1 MRGLVL
7 ILAKCPGTS
16 LFPLRGSW
24 LHFGLARGTEIYR
37 REPNGWGPACPQL
50 QTCSASSL
58 VGGRDLHHAGHTQTY
73 NSSRLWCTGKTSESA
88 EALSRED
95 VSEGPVLHPALCRLR
110 VFKATSIIH
119 CTEESMESK
128 YSVFRMHESYY
139 IRAALVM
146 F

>member
-1 MRGLVL
+1 MAGDLLAPSCRRAVRPVL
-7 ILAKCPGTS
+7 SEAGTCTMQVT
-16 LFPLRGSW
+16 LRRTTAHG
-24 LHFGLARGTEIYR
+24 
-37 REPNGWGPACPQL
+37 
-50 QTCSASSL
+50 
-58 VGGRDLHHAGHTQTY
+58 
-73 NSSRLWCTGKTSESA
+73 SRLCTGKTSESA